1 MYAVLP
7 QTKGEY
13 TMKTLKNI
21 ITLALACVL
30 TLSLA
35 ACSNETDDT
44 NAADETTTTTTVILP
59 EDEEP
64 AESGDEPAVTE
75 ETTTINS
82 AETAPALN
90 AIHTAK
96 EIGEAGLNSTQ
107 FPPMLE
113 FTSDMIAGLN
123 IDFANDVTDF
133 YDSRNA
139 ISTQLADVLVVIPTA
154 EGFDAVKKAIEEYA
168 DTYYLS
174 GAASFYPGQQE
185 AAEATIT
192 GDAEGVIY
200 LICHAESATV
210 EAAMLEL
217 IES

>member
-1 MYAVLP
+1 
-7 QTKGEY
+7 
-13 TMKTLKNI
+13 
-21 ITLALACVL
+21 
-30 TLSLA
+30 LSL
-35 ACSNETDDT
+35 CSCANQ
-44 NAADETTTTTTVILP
+44 ADKSNETTTTTTTAALP

-64 AESGDEPAVTE
+64 AESDNAAAPAETTE
-75 ETTTINS
+75 EINE
-82 AETAPALN
+82 AETAPILN
-90 AIHTAK
+90 AVHTAK
-96 EIGEAGLNSTQ
+96 EIGETGLNSTQ
-107 FPPMLE
+107 FPPMME

-123 IDFANDVTDF
+123 IDFESDVTDF

-139 ISTQLADVLVVIPTA
+139 ISTQLADVMVVIPTA
-154 EGFDAVKKAIEEYA
+154 ESFDTVKKAVEEYA

-192 GDAEGVIY
+192 GDADGVIY

-210 EAAMLEL
+210 EAAMREL